1 MAIYSLRVVS
11 FIFVALAFA
20 PAAAH
25 FFAMFNKMK
34 LDGPNYLAAQR
45 AYDGWSLF
53 GIVVLGALLSTAAL
67 AILLYRASASFGLV
81 VVAFL
86 SIGATQFAFWT
97 LTYPINQATRNWT
110 V

>member
-1 MAIYSLRVVS
+1 
-11 FIFVALAFA
+11 
-20 PAAAH
+20 
-25 FFAMFNKMK
+25 MFNKMK

-53 GIVVLGALLSTAAL
+53 AIVVLGALLSTAAL

-86 SIGATQFAFWT
+86 SIGATQLDAD
-97 LTYPINQATRNWT
+97 LSNQSGDPELDCPA
-110 V
+110 